1 MNPRSRRKN
10 LYTLTRFFDGG
21 AGGGT
26 GGGGEGGGGG
36 GLPPVFN
43 AREHLADDGSFKPG
57 WGKAAGVSEEVE
69 KKFTRPEA
77 LARSYE
83 QQGKLIGAKGVI
95 VPGPNATAAEKDAYY
110 TALGRPAKPEEYGF
124 AKPATIKVGDKEMP
138 VPDIAW
144 DAKRAQAWQAK
155 LHEMGVP
162 KDQAQRIMSAALEE
176 SVTGL
181 ASIQESQA
189 QMLAGSKA
197 ALQKEWGADYDK
209 NMGAAIRAAE
219 TFGGAEL
226 RNHPALGNDPV
237 LIKALAKAG
246 AAIAE
251 RPGAGTRQQAGS
263 DSMSAAEA
271 NLEAR
276 KLTGEI
282 AKKSRDDRNWSNSAE
297 AQQMKARKSELFKLA
312 NPER

>member
-10 LYTLTRFFDGG
+10 LITLTQFFDGG
-21 AGGGT
+21 AGGG
-26 GGGGEGGGGG
+26 GGEGAAAAATV
-36 GLPPVFN
+36 PTPFN

-83 QQGKLIGAKGVI
+83 QQGKLIGAKGII
-95 VPGPNATAAEKDAYY
+95 VPGPNATQSEKDAYY

-124 AKPATIKVGDKEMP
+124 AKPATIKVGDKEVP
-138 VPDIAW
+138 VPDVAW

-251 RPGAGTRQQAGS
+251 RPGAGTRQQAGN

-271 NLEAR
+271 STAAA
-276 KLTGEI
+276 KLTQDI
-282 AKKSRDDRNWSNSAE
+282 NARSKADRNWNQTAE
-297 AQQMKARKSELFKLA
+297 AKQMKAEKSRLFQLA